1 MAKKENN
8 EQPREQASEEFI
20 NEPTMPVEEEYLQV
34 SQQAAVRQVEM
45 PKEGEGGN
53 GHKSLSEA
61 MDEATDLTD
70 MQFAAARLFPKN
82 YSRRDA
88 MVARIAPDA
97 FLALLHIMVTD
108 RVMSSNPSKPI
119 NVNDEIFDAYYML
132 TTGLDGRGRID
143 FAELLGAA
151 KEIKK
156 EEQLLKGL

>member
-1 MAKKENN
+1 MAEDKEK
-8 EQPREQASEEFI
+8 AGDEFI
-20 NEPTMPVEEEYLQV
+20 NEDIAPVESEYLEV
-34 SQQAAVRQVEM
+34 SQQQAVRDVEM
-45 PKEGEGGN
+45 PKEGN
-53 GHKSLSEA
+53 GQPKSLSEA

-82 YSRRDA
+82 YNRRDA

-108 RVMSSNPSKPI
+108 KVMSSDPSKPI
-119 NVNDEIFDAYYML
+119 SVNDEIFDAYYML
-132 TTGLDGRGRID
+132 TTGLDGKGRID

-156 EEQLLKGL
+156 EENLLKGL

>member
-1 MAKKENN
+1 MPKDK
-8 EQPREQASEEFI
+8 EQAKDEFI
-20 NEPTMPVEEEYLQV
+20 NENVAPVESEYLEI
-34 SQQAAVRQVEM
+34 SQQAAVRDVEM
-45 PKEGEGGN
+45 PKEGGN
-53 GHKSLSEA
+53 GSGQPKSLSEA

-70 MQFAAARLFPKN
+70 MQFAAARLFPKT

-108 RVMSSNPSKPI
+108 RVMASDPSKPI
-119 NVNDEIFDAYYML
+119 SVNDEIFDAYYML

-151 KEIKK
+151 KEIKR
-156 EEQLLKGL
+156 EESLLKGL

>member
-1 MAKKENN
+1 MTEENKKK
-8 EQPREQASEEFI
+8 QAGEEFI
-20 NEPTMPVEEEYLQV
+20 GENAIPVEQEYLEV
-34 SQQAAVRQVEM
+34 SQQAAVRDVEM
-45 PKEGEGGN
+45 PKENEEQP
-53 GHKSLSEA
+53 KTLSEA

-70 MQFAAARLFPKN
+70 MQFAASRLFPKN
-82 YSRRDA
+82 YNRRDA

-108 RVMSSNPSKPI
+108 RVMSSDPSKPI
-119 NVNDEIFDAYYML
+119 SVNDEIFNAYYML

-156 EEQLLKGL
+156 EEQLIKGL

>member
-1 MAKKENN
+1 MVKEN
-8 EQPREQASEEFI
+8 EKREKREQAREEFVTDP
-20 NEPTMPVEEEYLQV
+20 NLPVEQEYLEIAQE
-34 SQQAAVRQVEM
+34 ATVRDVEL
-45 PKEGEGGN
+45 PKEDENSGP
-53 GHKSLSEA
+53 KTLTEA

-70 MQFAAARLFPKN
+70 MQFAASRLFPKA

-88 MVARIAPDA
+88 MVARVAPDA

-108 RVMSSNPSKPI
+108 KVMSGNPSKPI
-119 NVNDEIFDAYYML
+119 SVNDEIFNAYYML

-156 EEQLLKGL
+156 EESLIKGL